1 MGIDYGSLSDVL
13 KNPIRRRIIL
23 TLSGS
28 ACISYVD
35 LMKLVE
41 VSNTGKF
48 NYHLKTL
55 GDLIQKD
62 ANGKYCLTEKG
73 RMAAQLLQKFPEK
86 EAEPKSLRMADATLI
101 GFAGFVVV
109 AANPILLVG
118 LLLMIW
124 ELTVQPFPVLVVF
137 GVSSFLFSLVIPGA
151 IMWFLSV
158 RRANSHDLYDLLKPP
173 FVAFLLSLII
183 LLVMYLVGMDVR
195 ATFSTPLEDISQ
207 YHSRNISTG
216 VSLAGNLVAG
226 LMYSF
231 LGVAIAEAASRLRHK
246 FSK

>member
-28 ACISYVD
+28 TCISYVD

-48 NYHLKTL
+48 NYHLKSL

-86 EAEPKSLRMADATLI
+86 EAEPKSLRM
-101 GFAGFVVV
+101 GGC
-109 AANPILLVG
+109 NPYRLCRFCLPER
-118 LLLMIW
+118 LPCCD
-124 ELTVQPFPVLVVF
+124 Q
-137 GVSSFLFSLVIPGA
+137 
-151 IMWFLSV
+151 
-158 RRANSHDLYDLLKPP
+158 PP
-173 FVAFLLSLII
+173 FKRYV
-183 LLVMYLVGMDVR
+183 
-195 ATFSTPLEDISQ
+195 
-207 YHSRNISTG
+207 
-216 VSLAGNLVAG
+216 
-226 LMYSF
+226 
-231 LGVAIAEAASRLRHK
+231 
-246 FSK
+246 